1 MDSQTEEALVASKV
15 DYLAEEYSQL
25 LVSQLDEQ
33 RAYFSGLLAKQAE
46 EAESRVQES
55 SERCQSLEK
64 ALQIAT
70 TDAKN
75 AERKCRATE
84 NKMVSSHSDV
94 LLRQGRMRVR

>member
-64 ALQIAT
+64 ALQIAPLMPRMLS
-70 TDAKN
+70 AS
-75 AERKCRATE
+75 AEPQKT
-84 NKMVSSHSDV
+84 KW
-94 LLRQGRMRVR
+94 